1 MAKFIYKALDQQG
14 NETKGSIEA
23 GSENEA
29 RSILRTK
36 SLHILKLRSDRNQQ
50 SPKELIS
57 TVFSYL
63 SIQRYRKANT
73 SDLVLF
79 FRQIALMLRSGNT
92 LMQAIEAISQMTT
105 KVRFKK
111 ALVRMLVSIQG
122 GSSFA
127 QAIEKEGSM
136 FPPLVAKLVASGE
149 ASGELQVI
157 LERLAINLGRSA
169 EIKRQFITA
178 MFYPTFVSI
187 AAIGVTTFL
196 AMSVIPKFAT
206 MLEGKSSQLP
216 EATQMMMDFS
226 SYMVDNG
233 AFIFSIIGVAI
244 FLIFAAYTTKPG
256 KNVIDKILIRT
267 PLIGSSIQSSAMAQT
282 GMTMSLLLR
291 SGLTVLETL
300 KVIAHIM
307 PNTAMALCFNRA
319 GEKILSG
326 QTLTVGLNQPLIPQ
340 MVQHMAGIGEKSGE
354 LDQVMDE
361 LGNYFQAQTESR
373 LKAMIAMIEP
383 AMTVI
388 IGGLVGFVYYAFF
401 KAMMQVSAGG

>member
-1 MAKFIYKALDQQG
+1 MAKFTYKALDQQG
-14 NETKGSIEA
+14 NETTGTIEA
-23 GSENEA
+23 GDENEA
-29 RSILRTK
+29 RSALRTK
-36 SLHILKLRSDRNQQ
+36 SLYILKLKSGREQQ
-50 SPKELIS
+50 SIKHIVTNAL
-57 TVFSYL
+57 SYL
-63 SIQRYRKANT
+63 SINRYKKANT

-79 FRQIALMLRSGNT
+79 FRQVALMLRSGNT

-105 KVRFKK
+105 KVRFKN

-127 QAIEKEGSM
+127 QAIEKESTM
-136 FPPLVAKLVASGE
+136 FPPIVSRLVASGE
-149 ASGELQVI
+149 ASGELQTI
-157 LERLAINLGRSA
+157 LERLAINLNRSA
-169 EIKRQFITA
+169 DIKRQFVTA
-178 MFYPTFVSI
+178 MFYPTFVTV
-187 AAIGVTTFL
+187 AAVGVITFL
-196 AMSVIPKFAT
+196 ALSVIPKFAT
-206 MLEGKSSQLP
+206 MLESKSSELP
-216 EATQMMMDFS
+216 AATQAMMDGS
-226 SYMVDNG
+226 TYMVDNG
-233 AFIFSIIGVAI
+233 AVIFSILGGGI
-244 FLIFAAYTTKPG
+244 FLILASYTTKKG
-256 KNVIDKILIRT
+256 KSVIDEILIRT
-267 PLIGSSIQSSAMAQT
+267 PIIGSSIKSSAMAQT

-307 PNTAMALCFNRA
+307 PNTAMSACFTKA

-361 LGNYFQAQTESR
+361 LGSYFQSQTEAK

-383 AMTVI
+383 GMTVL

>member
-1 MAKFIYKALDQQG
+1 MAKFTYKALDQQG
-14 NETKGSIEA
+14 NETTGVIES
-23 GSENEA
+23 GSEGEA
-29 RSILRTK
+29 RNALRAK
-36 SLHILKLRSDRNQQ
+36 ALYVLKLKSGQDKRS
-50 SPKELIS
+50 IS
-57 TVFSYL
+57 QHTASVLSYL
-63 SIQRYRKANT
+63 SIKRYKKANT
-73 SDLVLF
+73 ADLVLF
-79 FRQIALMLRSGNT
+79 FRQVALMLRAGNT
-92 LMQAIEAISQMTT
+92 LMQAIEAISQMTV
-105 KVRFKK
+105 KVRFKN

-127 QAIEKEGSM
+127 QAIEKEPAM

-157 LERLAINLGRSA
+157 LERLAINLGKSA
-169 EIKRQFITA
+169 EIKRQFVTA
-178 MFYPTFVSI
+178 MFYPTLVTV
-187 AAIGVTTFL
+187 AAFGVTAFL
-196 AMSVIPKFAT
+196 AMSVVPKFAK

-216 EATQMMMDFS
+216 AATQAMMDGS
-226 SYMVDNG
+226 EYMVNNG
-233 AFIFSIIGVAI
+233 AVIFTTLGVGI
-244 FLIFAAYTTKPG
+244 FLILASYTTEKG
-256 KNVIDKILIRT
+256 KKIIDKILIRT
-267 PLIGSSIQSSAMAQT
+267 PLIGTSIQASAMAQT
-282 GMTMSLLLR
+282 GMTMALLLR

-307 PNTAMALCFNRA
+307 PNTAMAVCFTQA

-326 QTLTVGLNQPLIPQ
+326 QSLAVGLNQPLIPH

-361 LGNYFQAQTESR
+361 LGNYYQSQTEAK

-383 AMTVI
+383 AMTVL